1 MSSKY
6 SLSLDVT
13 PICNIKFSLK
23 GMGMKNKILVMA
35 IAALFVPMAQATT
48 YGTDV
53 NNTVLPATGGMAGA
67 SIARTVEGA
76 AAVFGNPANL
86 TQYREG
92 TTFSFGATFFEP
104 TIKVQHDGTTTG
116 SAWSGESNANKYLI
130 PTIAVTQGLGGI
142 GLDNVVLGL
151 GLTATGA
158 GSDFRDIPGSLGPN
172 GEVIIFMANVG
183 AGYKLTDNLSLGAM
197 ATIGNGY
204 AQASLNGD
212 SSSAHNFGIRGTLG
226 ATYDM
231 GATSVGAYYRSPLKI
246 TYKDY
251 ISNGYSAVNV
261 PIPTAPGK
269 GGFWSDAWQ
278 QPQEFAVGI
287 ANNSLMGGNLQL
299 NADVIYKDYSG
310 SSFYKDFF
318 RDQTVFA
325 LGGQLTT
332 GKAQWRLGYSYAR
345 DPIKRNLNPGQIGI
359 GNNYT
364 IGLPGGTGQIPV
376 TGAVVEYFQATNA
389 AAIWEQSYSA
399 GVGYQLL
406 PMLRVDGHAAFAPQE
421 SDHIG
426 PANKVKA
433 SNWQAGLGFT
443 WAFK

>member
-1 MSSKY
+1 
-6 SLSLDVT
+6 
-13 PICNIKFSLK
+13 
-23 GMGMKNKILVMA
+23 MKNKILVIA
-35 IAALFVPMAQATT
+35 ITALFIPVAQATT

-92 TTFSFGATFFEP
+92 TTFSFGATFLDP
-104 TIKVQHDGTTTG
+104 KIKVEHDGSTTG
-116 SAWSGESNANKYLI
+116 TAWSGESNATKYLI
-130 PTIAVTQGLGGI
+130 PTIAVTQGLGGL
-142 GLDNVVLGL
+142 GLDNLVLGL
-151 GLTATGA
+151 GLSATGA

-172 GEVIIFMANVG
+172 GEVIIFLANVG

-204 AQASLNGD
+204 AQASLNSD

-231 GATSVGAYYRSPLKI
+231 GATSVGGYYRSPLKI
-246 TYKDY
+246 TYEQY
-251 ISNGYSAVNV
+251 ISNGGV
-261 PIPTAPGK
+261 PIAPGK
-269 GGFWSDAWQ
+269 GTFWSDAWQ
-278 QPQEFAVGI
+278 QPQEFAIGV
-287 ANNSLMGGNLQL
+287 ANNSLMGGNLQI
-299 NADVIYKDYSG
+299 NADIIYKDYSG
-310 SSFYKDFF
+310 ASFYKDFF

-332 GKAQWRLGYSYAR
+332 GKAQWRLGYSHAR
-345 DPIKRNLNPGQIGI
+345 DPIKRNLNPGLIGI
-359 GNNYT
+359 GNNTT
-364 IGLPGGTGQIPV
+364 IGAPGGGQIPV

-389 AAIWEQSYSA
+389 GAIWEDSFSA
-399 GVGYQLL
+399 GFGYQLL
-406 PMLRVDGHAAFAPQE
+406 PMLRVDAHGAFAPSE
-421 SDHIG
+421 SDHLG